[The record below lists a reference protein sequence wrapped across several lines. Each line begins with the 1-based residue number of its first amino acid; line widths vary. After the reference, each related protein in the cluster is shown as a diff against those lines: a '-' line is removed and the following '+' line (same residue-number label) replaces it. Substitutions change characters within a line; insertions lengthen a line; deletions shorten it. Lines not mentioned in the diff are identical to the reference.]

1 MSDLH
6 LHVRTRNENTMKE
19 IPILFNGEMV
29 RAILEGRKTQ
39 TRRPIDMRRLKGVLP
54 RVVHGD
60 WMSSN
65 IEAKAGIHQLSVNP
79 QFAVCAADA
88 VDFSNPKGARHNLG
102 LRPREFNFIC
112 PTVGGECETDCIDNV
127 WHLRPREATILW
139 VRETWRAYQLTEEE
153 GIQFRADGA
162 FQPLPDEME
171 EGELLQYQNAENYDD
186 DPPNHGPWRPSIHMP
201 RWASRIQLRVKSVR
215 IQRVQDI
222 SERDA
227 WKEGCEKG
235 DRADNGSYFPKL
247 VPILNKQGEHVCD
260 QGFDD
265 AHEWFA
271 WNWNRIY
278 GEANFDEVNPWVW
291 AIEFE
296 RINPLNP

>member
-6 LHVRTRNENTMKE
+6 LRVKTNEENTMNE

-39 TRRPIDMRRLKGVLP
+39 TRRPIKFNASGRIKLHGKQWHPDGQNAVLGCP
-54 RVVHGD
+54 YGQPGD
-60 WMSSN
+60 
-65 IEAKAGIHQLSVNP
+65 
-79 QFAVCAADA
+79 
-88 VDFSNPKGARHNLG
+88 
-102 LRPREFNFIC
+102 
-112 PTVGGECETDCIDNV
+112 
-127 WHLRPREATILW
+127 ILW

-201 RWASRIQLRVKSVR
+201 RWAARIFLRVKSVR

-260 QGFDD
+260 QGFED

-278 GEANFDEVNPWVW
+278 GEDNFDEVNPWVW